1 MASAEIDSGIC
12 GFTTTV
18 RTTGDGDGRTVRLEF
33 ESTCEHV
40 QKLAEHLKEVDAFRE
55 ISYRGEG
62 PLTFRLASEH
72 LVHPACPV
80 PCGII
85 KAVEVEAELAFPKD
99 AIIRPSTA

>member
-12 GFTTTV
+12 GFCTTV
-18 RTTGDGDGRTVRLEF
+18 HTSGDGRMVRLEF
-33 ESTCEHV
+33 ETTCEHV
-40 QKLAEHLKEVDAFRE
+40 QSLAEHLTEVDAYRE

-62 PLTFRLASEH
+62 PLTLRLAPQH

-80 PCGII
+80 PSGII

-99 AIIRPSTA
+99 ACIRPRKD

>member
-12 GFTTTV
+12 GFCTTV
-18 RTTGDGDGRTVRLEF
+18 RASGDGRMVRLEF

-40 QKLAEHLKEVDAFRE
+40 QKLAEHLKEVDAYRE

-62 PLTFRLASEH
+62 PQTFQLASQY

-80 PCGII
+80 PSGII

-99 AIIRPSTA
+99 ASISPRKD